1 MNCPYNQK
9 HISKVLYK
17 SNKTNNHAINVTC
30 TSLNYVKPTLF
41 KCEECDLIF
50 SELYN
55 SPLESNYSEVVDT
68 VYIDQIKSKKKY
80 FQLVISKIE
89 EYLTKESN
97 VLEIGSY
104 YGVLGSLL
112 KPRVKEYNGIE
123 LSKHGADFSKKNFN
137 LKIYNDKFENYI
149 KFKSSIDVIIMSH
162 VIEHLGN
169 PFQIIKLIEQKMN
182 LKSTLIFSTYNM
194 DSFIAR
200 ILGYNYQWIMP
211 MHLYYFSRKTL
222 KKILQDNN
230 LKIVK
235 IKQDV
240 HIVSLKYFFLKLSA
254 LVPLIG
260 SLFLFMSKIKIFE
273 KFNIKIN
280 LGDLDIYFVKKIK

>member
-1 MNCPYNQK
+1 
-9 HISKVLYK
+9 
-17 SNKTNNHAINVTC
+17 
-30 TSLNYVKPTLF
+30 
-41 KCEECDLIF
+41 
-50 SELYN
+50 
-55 SPLESNYSEVVDT
+55 
-68 VYIDQIKSKKKY
+68 
-80 FQLVISKIE
+80 
-89 EYLTKESN
+89 
-97 VLEIGSY
+97 
-104 YGVLGSLL
+104 
-112 KPRVKEYNGIE
+112 
-123 LSKHGADFSKKNFN
+123 
-137 LKIYNDKFENYI
+137 
-149 KFKSSIDVIIMSH
+149 MSH

-240 HIVSLKYFFLKLSA
+240 HIVSLKYFFLRLSV

>member
-1 MNCPYNQK
+1 
-9 HISKVLYK
+9 
-17 SNKTNNHAINVTC
+17 
-30 TSLNYVKPTLF
+30 
-41 KCEECDLIF
+41 
-50 SELYN
+50 
-55 SPLESNYSEVVDT
+55 
-68 VYIDQIKSKKKY
+68 
-80 FQLVISKIE
+80 
-89 EYLTKESN
+89 
-97 VLEIGSY
+97 
-104 YGVLGSLL
+104 
-112 KPRVKEYNGIE
+112 
-123 LSKHGADFSKKNFN
+123 
-137 LKIYNDKFENYI
+137 
-149 KFKSSIDVIIMSH
+149 MSH

-240 HIVSLKYFFLKLSA
+240 HIVSLKYFF
-254 LVPLIG
+254 
-260 SLFLFMSKIKIFE
+260 FKIKCFSS
-273 KFNIKIN
+273 IN
-280 LGDLDIYFVKKIK
+280 RFLVFVSVKN

>member
-1 MNCPYNQK
+1 M
-9 HISKVLYK
+9 
-17 SNKTNNHAINVTC
+17 
-30 TSLNYVKPTLF
+30 
-41 KCEECDLIF
+41 
-50 SELYN
+50 
-55 SPLESNYSEVVDT
+55 VDT

-123 LSKHGADFSKKNFN
+123 LSKHGANFSKKNFN

-149 KFKSSIDVIIMSH
+149 KFKNSIDVIIMSH
-162 VIEHLGN
+162 VIEHLRN
-169 PFQIIKLIEQKMN
+169 PFQIIELIEQKMN

-194 DSFIAR
+194 DSLIAR
-200 ILGYNYQWIMP
+200 ILGYNYHWIMP

-230 LKIVK
+230 LKIIK

-260 SLFLFMSKIKIFE
+260 SLFLFLSKIKIFG

>member
-1 MNCPYNQK
+1 M
-9 HISKVLYK
+9 
-17 SNKTNNHAINVTC
+17 
-30 TSLNYVKPTLF
+30 
-41 KCEECDLIF
+41 
-50 SELYN
+50 
-55 SPLESNYSEVVDT
+55 VDT
-68 VYIDQIKSKKKY
+68 LYIDQIKSKKKY

-182 LKSTLIFSTYNM
+182 LKSTLIFSTY
-194 DSFIAR
+194 
-200 ILGYNYQWIMP
+200 
-211 MHLYYFSRKTL
+211 K
-222 KKILQDNN
+222 
-230 LKIVK
+230 
-235 IKQDV
+235 
-240 HIVSLKYFFLKLSA
+240 
-254 LVPLIG
+254 
-260 SLFLFMSKIKIFE
+260 
-273 KFNIKIN
+273 
-280 LGDLDIYFVKKIK
+280 

>member
-1 MNCPYNQK
+1 
-9 HISKVLYK
+9 
-17 SNKTNNHAINVTC
+17 
-30 TSLNYVKPTLF
+30 
-41 KCEECDLIF
+41 
-50 SELYN
+50 
-55 SPLESNYSEVVDT
+55 
-68 VYIDQIKSKKKY
+68 
-80 FQLVISKIE
+80 
-89 EYLTKESN
+89 
-97 VLEIGSY
+97 
-104 YGVLGSLL
+104 
-112 KPRVKEYNGIE
+112 
-123 LSKHGADFSKKNFN
+123 
-137 LKIYNDKFENYI
+137 
-149 KFKSSIDVIIMSH
+149 MSH

>member
-1 MNCPYNQK
+1 
-9 HISKVLYK
+9 
-17 SNKTNNHAINVTC
+17 
-30 TSLNYVKPTLF
+30 
-41 KCEECDLIF
+41 
-50 SELYN
+50 
-55 SPLESNYSEVVDT
+55 
-68 VYIDQIKSKKKY
+68 
-80 FQLVISKIE
+80 
-89 EYLTKESN
+89 
-97 VLEIGSY
+97 
-104 YGVLGSLL
+104 
-112 KPRVKEYNGIE
+112 
-123 LSKHGADFSKKNFN
+123 
-137 LKIYNDKFENYI
+137 
-149 KFKSSIDVIIMSH
+149 
-162 VIEHLGN
+162 
-169 PFQIIKLIEQKMN
+169 
-182 LKSTLIFSTYNM
+182 M

>member
-9 HISKVLYK
+9 HISKILYK
-17 SNKTNNHAINVTC
+17 SNKPNNHVINVNC
-30 TSLNYVKPTLF
+30 TSLDYVKPTLF

-50 SELYN
+50 SALYN
-55 SPLESNYSEVVDT
+55 SPLEVNYSEVVDT
-68 VYIDQIKSKKKY
+68 VYVDQIKSKKKY
-80 FQLVISKIE
+80 FQLVVSKIE

-112 KPRVKEYNGIE
+112 KPRVKEYIGIE

-194 DSFIAR
+194 DSLIAR

-235 IKQDV
+235 IIQDV

-280 LGDLDIYFVKKIK
+280 LGDVDIYFVKKIK